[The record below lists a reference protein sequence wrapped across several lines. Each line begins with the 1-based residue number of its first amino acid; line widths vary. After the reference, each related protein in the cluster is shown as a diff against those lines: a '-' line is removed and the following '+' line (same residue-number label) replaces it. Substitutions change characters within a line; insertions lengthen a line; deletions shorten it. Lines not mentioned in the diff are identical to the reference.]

1 MKNINII
8 KSIILVATLA
18 SCNSQLDIQPSQS
31 VDVSSA
37 LKTAKDVKG
46 TLIGAYANMGASNL
60 YGGGV
65 YVYADL
71 LASTGTDINFFGTF
85 QGLTQ
90 ISNKQIPVTN
100 GFVSGAWLNA
110 YSTINNANEVLNALS
125 LVSTVD
131 AIR

>member
-8 KSIILVATLA
+8 KSMILVATLA

-31 VDVSSA
+31 VDASSA

-65 YVYADL
+65 YFYADL
-71 LASTGTDINFFGTF
+71 FGGTGTGINFFGTF
-85 QGLTQ
+85 QGFTQ
-90 ISNKQIPVTN
+90 ISNKQKPLTN
-100 GFVSGAWLNA
+100 GFVSGVCLNS
-110 YSTINNANEVLNALS
+110 YFTINKANEELNALS
-125 LVSTVD
+125 LV
-131 AIR
+131 